1 MCILLQVMFAMNCEK
16 SETTRDSAYH
26 LVFGMTPRSH
36 PGSESKVFDEAS
48 DTEDVPAN
56 AAPSPQTPP
65 HSTTSHLPIPA
76 PRTTLRREASMT
88 TACADD
94 EIQFV
99 PEPPPVPAPRA
110 PRPVSSV
117 MPQEESPAKMECD
130 DDIVTE
136 VSPIPVP
143 RSSQPVPQPRTCPR
157 ADCDA
162 GVVEANDSA
171 VDELRAQSRLRA
183 HQATLKSAERISN
196 FYNRSKQRQVNSSA
210 KLLH

>member
-1 MCILLQVMFAMNCEK
+1 MFAMNCEK

-26 LVFGMTPRSH
+26 LVFGMTPRSY
-36 PGSESKVFDEAS
+36 PGSDSKVFDEAS

-56 AAPSPQTPP
+56 ALAPSPAAAASQTPP
-65 HSTTSHLPIPA
+65 HCTTSHRPIPA
-76 PRTTLRREASMT
+76 PRTTFRREAPMK

-99 PEPPPVPAPRA
+99 PEEPPVPTPRA
-110 PRPVSSV
+110 PRPV
-117 MPQEESPAKMECD
+117 PQEESPAVMECD

-143 RSSQPVPQPRTCPR
+143 RSSQPLPQPRTCPR

-162 GVVEANDSA
+162 GVLKANHSA
-171 VDELRAQSRLRA
+171 MDELRAQSRRRA
-183 HQATLKSAERISN
+183 HLETLKSAERISN
-196 FYNRSKQRQVNSSA
+196 FYNRSKKKTGEQCCKVG
-210 KLLH
+210 